1 MSAIFRRFD
10 SKKRGVLSAPE
21 IAGLSLG
28 VLGLEEGSE
37 EHEELLRHKGALP
50 LRAFLAHFAAIVG
63 ADPLRARRI
72 IEDQGYTLCLNRQG
86 EDAKPEYVD
95 AMGGGGGVASAT
107 AAAAAAAA
115 TTAAAAAAASGAAS
129 VSARRAAAAGRG
141 SNSTRRLRPQSASVT
156 RAAAAASR
164 SGRRSGS
171 ACGGRRTGGGGG
183 LGAVSAVSSVYSVS
197 SARSR
202 FGSDDDYDADEQEG
216 GFLGER
222 GERAALLGLGEDEDE
237 EEDDRADS
245 PLPRTSG
252 IGSTPG
258 VYAWANPTPRPLGK
272 RGGASGNA
280 RSRRAAGKKLVAT
293 KKPQAQRPA
302 SAPFRRGSNSASS
315 ERKENVTNQ
324 S

>member
-1 MSAIFRRFD
+1 M
-10 SKKRGVLSAPE
+10 LSAPE

-95 AMGGGGGVASAT
+95 AMGGGGVVSAT
-107 AAAAAAAA
+107 AAAGAAAAA
-115 TTAAAAAAASGAAS
+115 TASGAAS
-129 VSARRAAAAGRG
+129 VSARRAAAGRG
-141 SNSTRRLRPQSASVT
+141 SSSTRRQRPQSASVT
-156 RAAAAASR
+156 RAAAASR
-164 SGRRSGS
+164 SGRSGS
-171 ACGGRRTGGGGG
+171 ACGRRTGGGG
-183 LGAVSAVSSVYSVS
+183 LGPVSAVSSVYSVS

-202 FGSDDDYDADEQEG
+202 FGSDDDYDAGEQEG

-222 GERAALLGLGEDEDE
+222 AALLGEDEDDE
-237 EEDDRADS
+237 ERADS

-302 SAPFRRGSNSASS
+302 SAPFRRGSNSAS